1 MYTDFPKAM
10 QIYNHYRKHWCA
22 AYMQMNGL
30 RVIPTIAWSDESSFE
45 WCFDGEPVG
54 SVVAVSSVGTQNSKA
69 KKAAFLRGYEEMMK
83 RLSPERVI
91 FFGKVPEELEG
102 DVEKVAAFQERYKKE
117 GT

>member
-1 MYTDFPKAM
+1 
-10 QIYNHYRKHWCA
+10 
-22 AYMQMNGL
+22 
-30 RVIPTIAWSDESSFE
+30 
-45 WCFDGEPVG
+45 VG

-83 RLSPERVI
+83 RLSPEHVI

-117 GT
+117 